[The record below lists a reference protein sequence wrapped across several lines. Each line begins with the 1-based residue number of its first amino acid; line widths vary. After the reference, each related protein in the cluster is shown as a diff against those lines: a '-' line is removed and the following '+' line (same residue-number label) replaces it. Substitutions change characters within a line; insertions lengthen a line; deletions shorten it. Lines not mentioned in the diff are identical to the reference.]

1 MKSFDHINA
10 TTVDEALAALKYG
23 NGKATLIAGGTDLLG
38 IIKDRILPDY
48 PEVIINIKT
57 IRELEYIKED
67 PEGLKVGALAKLSD
81 IAESAAVLSEYNG
94 LAQAARS
101 VATPEIRNMGTIGGN
116 LCQRVRCWY
125 YRYPH
130 QVGGRIMCRRKGGS
144 SCPAVKGDNRY
155 HSIMGG
161 KGCVAV
167 CPSDMAIM
175 LTALH
180 AKLIIAG
187 PEGQRTTSI
196 QDFFATTGNSFNHQ
210 EMLTEIQIP
219 KQPTQ
224 SRQIYLKY
232 SLRKPID
239 FAVVSI
245 ASIITLENGVC
256 TDAAIVLGAVAPTPL
271 RASEAEE
278 AIKGKTIDDTTAE
291 RAAVAAVKY
300 AKPLSMN
307 AYKVQVTKTL
317 VKRAIFCENTIA
329 GIPNSHRK
337 GQENWCPTHRGNQ
350 RI

>member
-1 MKSFDHINA
+1 
-10 TTVDEALAALKYG
+10 
-23 NGKATLIAGGTDLLG
+23 
-38 IIKDRILPDY
+38 
-48 PEVIINIKT
+48 
-57 IRELEYIKED
+57 
-67 PEGLKVGALAKLSD
+67 
-81 IAESAAVLSEYNG
+81 
-94 LAQAARS
+94 
-101 VATPEIRNMGTIGGN
+101 
-116 LCQRVRCWY
+116 
-125 YRYPH
+125 
-130 QVGGRIMCRRKGGS
+130 
-144 SCPAVKGDNRY
+144 
-155 HSIMGG
+155 
-161 KGCVAV
+161 
-167 CPSDMAIM
+167 
-175 LTALH
+175 
-180 AKLIIAG
+180 
-187 PEGQRTTSI
+187 
-196 QDFFATTGNSFNHQ
+196 
-210 EMLTEIQIP
+210 MLTEIQIP

-256 TDAAIVLGAVAPTPL
+256 TDAAIVLGAVAPKPA

-317 VKRAIFCENTIA
+317 VKRAIFSENPIA